1 MQRCRG
7 GTLTSAAELCAKP
20 VESPCSPHWAHARS
34 GRAPRRLDEW
44 ALQHDPALHDIIK
57 DTQGANVNS
66 WYWNSA
72 TLPDRVGRDGQELIP
87 LYVSD

>member
-1 MQRCRG
+1 MG
-7 GTLTSAAELCAKP
+7 HTP
-20 VESPCSPHWAHARS
+20 HARS

-44 ALQHDPALHDIIK
+44 ALQQVPALHDEH
-57 DTQGANVNS
+57 QGHPGRANVNS